1 MTRDEL
7 EPWFVFSVLDT
18 EGEGVE
24 VDKLTRLLQ
33 SLSSAFY
40 AIARAKIGMAG
51 PRPGR
56 RRIAEEALAAIR
68 LVRVRPGST
77 TIEVAPPPGSVQGRL
92 EIVEEPTPDDVALD
106 FYEEVRRIET
116 GESAPADRLDIRRHV
131 RAVVEEAGQI
141 GPRAEVVYSPL
152 APLQGRP
159 LRQVLRTSIRT
170 RDIAEEHVPE
180 HQTRRRRLLG
190 HAYMVDVEPGRQ
202 RLRVKLP
209 DGRDVTLEIQENLAA
224 SLAAALDRAV
234 ELQVEEEVEG
244 DTPTSRIARDLTI
257 LPSSG
262 PKSDQPPRTIQEL
275 EREQNLPRGHP
286 DYVALASAVWETE
299 AEVVEFERYVQ
310 EMRRAE
316 TA

>member
-1 MTRDEL
+1 
-7 EPWFVFSVLDT
+7 
-18 EGEGVE
+18 
-24 VDKLTRLLQ
+24 
-33 SLSSAFY
+33 
-40 AIARAKIGMAG
+40 
-51 PRPGR
+51 
-56 RRIAEEALAAIR
+56 
-68 LVRVRPGST
+68 
-77 TIEVAPPPGSVQGRL
+77 
-92 EIVEEPTPDDVALD
+92 
-106 FYEEVRRIET
+106 
-116 GESAPADRLDIRRHV
+116 
-131 RAVVEEAGQI
+131 
-141 GPRAEVVYSPL
+141 
-152 APLQGRP
+152 
-159 LRQVLRTSIRT
+159 
-170 RDIAEEHVPE
+170 
-180 HQTRRRRLLG
+180 
-190 HAYMVDVEPGRQ
+190 MVDVEPGRQ